1 MLVGRHMTQTPV
13 TVTPDEKLDS
23 ARKKMQDGNFRRLPV
38 VADGQLVGIVTDRDL
53 RQHMG
58 HLKETKVNAA
68 MTEEPLTVTPQTTLE
83 ETAKQLL
90 EHKIGG
96 LPVMEGKRLKGVI
109 TTSDIL
115 QAFLDVMGASIAGTA
130 RLDLLI
136 RGDEHQ
142 NFAAASQIIEA
153 AEGDILGVGTHRE
166 QWNDGPVFY
175 IRVRAKDP
183 AAIGRALEKEGY
195 TVLGVQT

>member
-1 MLVGRHMTQTPV
+1 MTQNPV
-13 TVTPDEKLDS
+13 TVTPDEKLES
-23 ARKKMQDGNFRRLPV
+23 AQKKMRDGNFRRLPV
-38 VADGQLVGIVTDRDL
+38 VTDGQLLGIVTDRDL

-58 HLKETKVNAA
+58 HLEQTKVNAA
-68 MTEEPLTVTPQTTLE
+68 MTEEPLTITPQTSLE
-83 ETAKQLL
+83 EAAKQLL

-96 LPVMEGKRLKGVI
+96 LPVMEGKRLKGII

-115 QAFLDVMGASIAGTA
+115 EAFLDVMGASTAGTA

-136 RGDEHQ
+136 GGENQ

-166 QWNDGPVFY
+166 QWNEGPVFY
-175 IRVRAKDP
+175 IRIRAKDP
-183 AAIGRALEKEGY
+183 GAIAKALEKEGY
-195 TVLGVQT
+195 TILGVQT